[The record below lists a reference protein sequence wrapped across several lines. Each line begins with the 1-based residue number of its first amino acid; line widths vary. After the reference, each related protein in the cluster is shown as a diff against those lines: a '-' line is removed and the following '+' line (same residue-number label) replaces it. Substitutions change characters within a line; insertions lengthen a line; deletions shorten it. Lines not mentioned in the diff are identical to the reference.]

1 MSGARPGRVLPV
13 IVLAQFA
20 GTSLWFAGNAV
31 LPDLERAL
39 GLATGAVASI
49 TSAVQLGFIAGTLV
63 FALAHLADRFSPRHV
78 FLACAA
84 LGAIAS
90 GGVRVLNEDIVARL
104 GILPRQIEH
113 IAELET
119 RELHRRETVYRGGR
133 PLASL
138 AGRTVI
144 LADDGLATGATMRA
158 AVVAVRAQKP
168 AAIIVAVPVGAPETV
183 ASIGESVD
191 RIECPEQP
199 DDFLAV
205 GEAYE
210 EFEPTTDQE
219 VFDLLH
225 RERGAEPPAR

>member
-1 MSGARPGRVLPV
+1 MRRRIYADRYEAGRVLARRLQVLAGRDDV
-13 IVLAQFA
+13 IVLGLPRGGVPVAA
-20 GTSLWFAGNAV
+20 EIAAALSAPLDIV
-31 LPDLERAL
+31 LVRKL
-39 GLATGAVASI
+39 GA
-49 TSAVQLGFIAGTLV
+49 
-63 FALAHLADRFSPRHV
+63 PRQAEV
-78 FLACAA
+78 A